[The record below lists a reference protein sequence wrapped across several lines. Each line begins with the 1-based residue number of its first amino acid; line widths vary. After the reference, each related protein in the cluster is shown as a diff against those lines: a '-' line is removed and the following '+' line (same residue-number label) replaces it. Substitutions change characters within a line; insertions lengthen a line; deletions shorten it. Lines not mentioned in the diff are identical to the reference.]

1 MCTAI
6 LEALASKG
14 YRTTTVFFY
23 ENTMQVKFSENQ
35 TVSDMFEM
43 LRSNVF
49 YDMGYAFDTS
59 VWSGLNMGDLQ
70 MEAIY
75 TDKGWASEWESIKD
89 GIYQCIDSINRAYG
103 KPA

>member
-6 LEALASKG
+6 LEALAGKG